1 MLLTFLSIV
10 AQWLLL
16 GTGIFLLMFL
26 CLQFANLCGYIVDFF
41 VTKK

>member
-1 MLLTFLSIV
+1 MVLIFVSIV

-16 GTGIFLLMFL
+16 GAGIFLVMIL

-41 VTKK
+41 VAKK